1 MNHPCVGW
9 VFCEAFLG
17 VGYLSRR
24 TTHAYRPL
32 SLKRRTWLTIG
43 AVVLGGAGAVTYAVA
58 SPSSDPSVE
67 AARGKRPVKVHELTM
82 KSDGTGRREVE
93 RTSTAQFSLLGISW
107 TGAKT
112 ELDGTAQVRTRALG
126 SDEWTGW
133 QNLDL
138 ELHPVDK
145 AEPGAKDAR
154 GASDPLWVGPSDGV
168 EARVVAADGST
179 SSGLPKGLEVSLVD
193 PGVTSAEAKNKALGA
208 STGTSMDNAA
218 FVAEDQTDSPPP
230 ADSSSTEPTGTET
243 TEATDTESTSG
254 APASPADTT
263 SESAPE
269 SASASPTPDPV
280 PSPPPSTV
288 TQPTIVSRAQWGADE
303 STVKDPPE
311 YIDKVSAVFVHHT
324 VGTNDYSCAESPALV
339 RGIMAYHVQTE
350 LWNDLGYNFLV
361 DKCGRVFEG
370 RAGGID
376 LPVRGAHTFGFNG
389 DSAGIAVLGD
399 FEGAAATSTTPA
411 KPAGKPTRAALESVA
426 RVAAWKLGQYGVDP
440 SGEVTLT
447 AAGDTGVYK
456 TGDKATLNTVSGHRD
471 GFATLCPGK
480 NLYSKLAEIRRYA
493 SSPGKNSAVPTADFN
508 GDGISDLVAAT
519 PKQGSGWLTLV
530 PGGLDGP
537 VSASKVKL
545 NQASTEVPGAA
556 ESGDQWGAATA
567 VGDIDADGHADIAI
581 GAPGEDD
588 TSGHKDRGA
597 VTILYGPKFDS
608 GADTMAL
615 GDDFEPTGAR
625 FGATVAVGDF
635 NADGKADVFTAG
647 TGTGGNWAAR
657 FNDGHE
663 VAGDL
668 TAADGNLSSADS
680 TSGDFNRDGYADV
693 ALTYLD
699 QSGVGKVTWFKGS
712 KSLGLAKVST
722 LSVKGGRSIAAGDV
736 NGNGYDDIVIG
747 QPYTAESGAKAGGQV
762 TMVPGNSTGFTTTGM
777 TTIHQAT
784 TGVPGA
790 AESGDALGWSVAVGD
805 FNADGYA
812 DALTGAPNED
822 VTRTTNR
829 SDAGSVWLFKGTSAG
844 LTGTGSL
851 SWSQDTPGIPG
862 STEKDDKLGSSVSLG
877 DYSGHGRAHLVIGAE
892 GEDAGNGTLL
902 YLPSTASGVS
912 VAKSAYYGV
921 TQLGTAT
928 AARLGQVLTP

>member
-1 MNHPCVGW
+1 M
-9 VFCEAFLG
+9 
-17 VGYLSRR
+17 S
-24 TTHAYRPL
+24 
-32 SLKRRTWLTIG
+32 
-43 AVVLGGAGAVTYAVA
+43 
-58 SPSSDPSVE
+58 
-67 AARGKRPVKVHELTM
+67 
-82 KSDGTGRREVE
+82 SDGTGRREVE
-93 RTSTAQFSLLGISW
+93 RTGTAQFSLLGLSW

-126 SDEWTGW
+126 TDEWTGW
-133 QNLDL
+133 RNLDL
-138 ELHPVDK
+138 EPHPVDK
-145 AEPGAKDAR
+145 AEPGAEDAR

-168 EARVVAADGST
+168 EARVVAADDSAT
-179 SSGLPKGLEVSLVD
+179 SGLPKGLEVSLVD

-208 STGTSMDNAA
+208 APGTASGTSMDNAA
-218 FVAEDQTDSPPP
+218 FVAEDPTGSPSASPSTAEP
-230 ADSSSTEPTGTET
+230 ASTAPTSTES
-243 TEATDTESTSG
+243 ASG
-254 APASPADTT
+254 APASPTDSS
-263 SESAPE
+263 SESAP
-269 SASASPTPDPV
+269 ASATADPTPAPV

-288 TQPTIVSRAQWGADE
+288 TRPPIVPRAQWGADE
-303 STVKDPPE
+303 STVKDPQE

-350 LWNDLGYNFLV
+350 GWNDLGYNFLV
-361 DKCGRVFEG
+361 DKCGRIFEG
-370 RAGGID
+370 RAGGVD
-376 LPVRGAHTFGFNG
+376 LPVRGAHTYGFNG

-411 KPAGKPTRAALESVA
+411 QTAGKPTRAALESVA

-440 SGEVTLT
+440 SGKVTLT
-447 AAGDTGVYK
+447 AAADTGVWK
-456 TGDKATLNTVSGHRD
+456 AGEQATLNTVSGHRD

-480 NLYSKLAEIRRYA
+480 NLYAKLGEIRRYA

-508 GDGISDLVAAT
+508 GDGVSDLVAAT

-530 PGGLDGP
+530 PGGPTGP
-537 VSASKVKL
+537 VSAAKVKL
-545 NQASTEVPGAA
+545 NQGTANVPGAA

-567 VGDIDADGHADIAI
+567 VGDINADGYADLAI

-588 TSGHKDRGA
+588 TTGHKDRGA
-597 VTILYGPKFDS
+597 VTILYGPKFDL

-615 GDDFEPTGAR
+615 GDDYEPSGAR

-657 FNDGHE
+657 FDDGHE

-668 TAADGNLSSADS
+668 TAADGALSYADA

-712 KSLGLAKVST
+712 RSLGLAKVST

-762 TMVPGNSTGFTTTGM
+762 TMVPGSSTGFTTTGM
-777 TTIHQAT
+777 TTVHQAT
-784 TGVPGA
+784 AGVPGA
-790 AESGDALGWSVAVGD
+790 AESGDALGWSVSVGD
-805 FNADGYA
+805 FDADGYA
-812 DALTGAPNED
+812 DALAGAPNED
-822 VTRTTNR
+822 ITRTTNR
-829 SDAGSVWLFKGTSAG
+829 SNAGSVWLFKGTSAG

-851 SWSQDTPGIPG
+851 SYSQDTDGVPGA
-862 STEKDDKLGSSVSLG
+862 TEKDDKLGSSVSLT
-877 DYSGHGRAHLVIGAE
+877 DFSGHGRAHLLVGAE

-912 VAKSAYYGV
+912 VAKSVYYGV